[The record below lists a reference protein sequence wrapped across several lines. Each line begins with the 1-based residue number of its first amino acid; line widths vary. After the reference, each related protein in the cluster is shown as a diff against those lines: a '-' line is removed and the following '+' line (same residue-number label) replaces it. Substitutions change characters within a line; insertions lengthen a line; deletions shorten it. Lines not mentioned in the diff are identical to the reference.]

1 MAAVFLR
8 LFSLSVMAVLALPTP
23 CVERH
28 TRVRQQ
34 SMCQCTTRMCVCA
47 TRCPD
52 ASRRNHYPH
61 ALPACIQALT
71 PRGLVARNRV
81 AKAAQHPAD
90 PARAE
95 KLLEGGEG
103 NWLEPFL
110 LLLQHAL
117 SD

>member
-1 MAAVFLR
+1 MCASNL
-8 LFSLSVMAVLALPTP
+8 
-23 CVERH
+23 CVNAR
-28 TRVRQQ
+28 RA
-34 SMCQCTTRMCVCA
+34 CA
-47 TRCPD
+47 YAPPD
-52 ASRRNHYPH
+52 ARTRNHYPH